1 MAKDDLDDILDEK
14 DPFADDVFHEDER
27 PKQKRKRAPR
37 CKDVRLDAV
46 VDAVASV
53 VEAATVDVK
62 PLSLFDDPLG
72 LLDAFQTADGHT
84 KYTCS
89 FCELEY
95 DGSQVKEWWRKP
107 DNVGGKSPIPM
118 CPDRTCKNAGA
129 VIGWGIDWSRRR
141 EKAAKYIVELAE
153 RRERERERTAKQRE
167 ERLRIQAERAEREA
181 IEYVELGDDEEEG
194 GNEEVGSEAESGDAI
209 EADNP
214 AAEQV
219 DRGMQRSL
227 F

>member
-1 MAKDDLDDILDEK
+1 MRKDDLDDILDEK
-14 DPFADDVFHEDER
+14 DPFADNVFHEDKR
-27 PKQKRKRAPR
+27 PKKKRKRQPAV
-37 CKDVRLDAV
+37 KDVRLGPV

-53 VEAATVDVK
+53 VEAAAVGLEADF
-62 PLSLFDDPLG
+62 SDPLG

-89 FCELEY
+89 FCEIEY
-95 DGSQVKEWWRKP
+95 DGSQVKEWYRRP
-107 DNVGGKSPIPM
+107 DGASGKSPIPY

-129 VIGWGIDWSRRR
+129 VIGWGIDWTKRRDR
-141 EKAAKYIVELAE
+141 AAKYIIELAE
-153 RRERERERTAKQRE
+153 RRERERERTAKARE

-181 IEYVELGDDEEEG
+181 VEYVEFGDDEDGEEDI
-194 GNEEVGSEAESGDAI
+194 EATSGDVI
-209 EADNP
+209 KTNNP
-214 AAEQV
+214 TAEQV